1 MAENVPTGTTGDAET
16 AGNDDARGRVG
27 AEGVSSAR
35 DRFQSRY
42 REVSEDVRRG
52 AERASSEIRR
62 GAERATSEFRRGTE
76 RASSELR
83 RGTER
88 AKETYRDVADSAR
101 EGYDKVRVD
110 AGNLSREVGFY
121 VRDNPGKALLVA
133 AGVGFLLGLMA
144 RGRGGDDE

>member
-1 MAENVPTGTTGDAET
+1 MAENDPIGTPGNAET
-16 AGNDDARGRVG
+16 AGNRDS
-27 AEGVSSAR
+27 EGVVSAR

-42 REVSEDVRRG
+42 RQVSEDVRRG

-62 GAERATSEFRRGTE
+62 GTD
-76 RASSELR
+76 
-83 RGTER
+83 R

-121 VRDNPGKALLVA
+121 VRDNPAKALLMA
-133 AGVGFLLGLMA
+133 AGIGFLLGLVV
-144 RGRGGDDE
+144 RGRDGDDD

>member
-16 AGNDDARGRVG
+16 AGNDDGLGRES
-27 AEGVSSAR
+27 AAGVSSAR

-62 GAERATSEFRRGTE
+62 GAERATSEIRRGTE

-121 VRDNPGKALLVA
+121 VRDNPGKALLMA
-133 AGVGFLLGLMA
+133 AGVGFLLGLVA
-144 RGRGGDDE
+144 RGRGDDDE